1 MLTDKMICKCFAA
14 LAVLF
19 LMLAMV
25 SCAGKDS
32 NPDPLPVPS
41 GEPVPDGNEGEDSGA
56 TEDGQTEDI
65 RDMVT
70 NLRIILDSL
79 DERRKNGSAGVPGEQ
94 TVPGRRTMLVPV
106 EDLIMVS
113 RTYDE
118 EKHLGID
125 LIAQNGNT
133 VYAAYD
139 GFVADEGS
147 DEILGNYVI
156 IEHGGGI
163 MTVYSH
169 LSSYTAEVETY
180 VKQGDTIGYLGG
192 TGQATGPHLDFRVL
206 VDGTE
211 TDPEPFL
218 NVQIQNPN
226 T

>member
-1 MLTDKMICKCFAA
+1 MLTDRRICRCYTV
-14 LAVLF
+14 LAVLI

-25 SCAGKDS
+25 SCAGKKS
-32 NPDPLPVPS
+32 APDPQPVPS
-41 GEPVPDGNEGEDSGA
+41 GEPVPAANESGDSEAPGG
-56 TEDGQTEDI
+56 GQAEDI
-65 RDMVT
+65 GDMIT

-79 DERRKNGSAGVPGEQ
+79 NEKRKNGMASVPVEQ
-94 TVPGRRTMLVPV
+94 TIPGRRTMMVPV
-106 EDLIMVS
+106 EDLVMVS
-113 RTYDE
+113 RLYDE
-118 EKHLGID
+118 YKHLGID
-125 LIAQNGNT
+125 LVAQTGNK

-169 LSSYTAEVETY
+169 LSSFIAEVETY
-180 VKQGDTIGYLGG
+180 VKLGDVIGYVGS

-206 VDGTE
+206 VDGAE

-226 T
+226 A